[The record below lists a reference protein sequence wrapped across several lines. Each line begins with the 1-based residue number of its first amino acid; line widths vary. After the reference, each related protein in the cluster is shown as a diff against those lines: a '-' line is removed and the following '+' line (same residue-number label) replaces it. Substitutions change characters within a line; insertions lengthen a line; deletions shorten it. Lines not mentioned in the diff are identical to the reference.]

1 VLQKIRRLVTKIIL
15 LHYLRQVG
23 GKLILSCD
31 FSVKKLPINLPKF
44 YEEFLQIYPEHSAA
58 VGGHIQNMDN
68 NERPSTIIWINR
80 HILIEGK
87 SMFCHSLFD
96 KGIIT
101 LEDLII
107 DTNKVLTNQ
116 NPNELTL

>member
-1 VLQKIRRLVTKIIL
+1 MKNVFKFILKILQQL
-15 LHYLRQVG
+15 
-23 GKLILSCD
+23 
-31 FSVKKLPINLPKF
+31 
-44 YEEFLQIYPEHSAA
+44 
-58 VGGHIQNMDN
+58 GGHIQNMDN
-68 NERPSTIIWINR
+68 NERPNTIIWNNR

-107 DTNKVLTNQ
+107 DTNKVMTKQ
-116 NPNELTL
+116 NPNVLTLWCPADTLASIFDILRTQEW